1 MKGGGARWNV
11 ISPPRYG
18 RSAPVTGHLASLG
31 EEISGG
37 GIDPDHVE
45 ENSFGLCEGGRSRDL
60 GRGFGGARRE
70 ARTSR
75 GSYLDDVRKARLE
88 RIAHLPARIRMVRSG
103 ARVSSFVF
111 LARKRAAGAGGDSSR
126 KSGDAG
132 GARTASVA
140 STRRRRVRGSEDT
153 RRCRASRRGRVLC
166 GRVGRGRQRG
176 FARRGNA
183 RLAFVRTWRRTPCAC
198 SGCVAR
204 RVRLA
209 P

>member
-1 MKGGGARWNV
+1 MERHIAAAV
-11 ISPPRYG
+11 
-18 RSAPVTGHLASLG
+18 RSERVPVTGHLASLG

-37 GIDPDHVE
+37 GIAIRITSRFTRSDSAKADGRE
-45 ENSFGLCEGGRSRDL
+45 ISDAGSEGRGGRRKPRAVRTLMAYGRRVCSASRISL
-60 GRGFGGARRE
+60 RGFGWFGQAR
-70 ARTSR
+70 
-75 GSYLDDVRKARLE
+75 
-88 RIAHLPARIRMVRSG
+88 
-103 ARVSSFVF
+103 ARVVF

-204 RVRLA
+204 RVRPA